1 MATNWTELL
10 VLCEPQTLHCYVL
23 DGNDSPG
30 SHVLQQWSQLVALV
44 LEVMKDLWE
53 VEPLLEEVRPWGWWN
68 VKVIVQACSP
78 FSLFPG
84 LLESEERFCIVYP
97 NMMDGGSL

>member
-1 MATNWTELL
+1 MEKIHSVQVKQNSSDVGMATNWTELL

-53 VEPLLEEVRPWGWWN
+53 VEPCWRRQN
-68 VKVIVQACSP
+68 T
-78 FSLFPG
+78 
-84 LLESEERFCIVYP
+84 
-97 NMMDGGSL
+97 